1 MRQQKTKIEK
11 SNWRTAVSSISLLL
25 VVGLAACD
33 QESAKERQLM
43 QEVKTANEKIAELQN
58 ALGEK
63 ERYLKLVLENP
74 DKAAFDLL
82 RRRDSTSQPTEQALE
97 EMQNQYGAFLAKF
110 PTSPLTVEVVKMNG
124 EIDRLIKNAVRT
136 KESRARFDKVA
147 TLKLIDVTAFPQK
160 YIGVTFRTRSVE
172 ETRAVGDR
180 MWADLAPAVADGS
193 LSLPISATFP
203 FERLGDAYAMMSA
216 NRHFGKIV
224 VTLV

>member
-1 MRQQKTKIEK
+1 
-11 SNWRTAVSSISLLL
+11 
-25 VVGLAACD
+25 
-33 QESAKERQLM
+33 M

-160 YIGVTFRTRSVE
+160 YIGVTFRVKGNISRTMGYAAEHPHRVSENGVGVTVTVE
-172 ETRAVGDR
+172 HTTARVLAGHLEGKPGGITGEFSIKVGRDDR
-180 MWADLAPAVADGS
+180 TKNVKFFLQ
-193 LSLPISATFP
+193 
-203 FERLGDAYAMMSA
+203 DAWV
-216 NRHFGKIV
+216 N
-224 VTLV
+224 